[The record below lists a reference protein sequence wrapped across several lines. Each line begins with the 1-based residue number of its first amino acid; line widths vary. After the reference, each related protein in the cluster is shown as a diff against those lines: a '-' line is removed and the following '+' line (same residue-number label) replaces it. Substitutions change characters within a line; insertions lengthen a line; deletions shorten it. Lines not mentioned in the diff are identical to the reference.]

1 MTMFTNGYSSL
12 QIPEDFEPV
21 ATKEEFNDL
30 YLVNTKI
37 PMSIKFST
45 TPTLVGLPEI
55 MDGIEQNL
63 KNNDKIEVVNSD
75 FITINDQI
83 YYMIVSSFS
92 DGENEIRRN
101 EFLYVEDSNL
111 YIFEFTYPYADR
123 ELDDFYL
130 NIIRSLKI
138 SVPKYI
144 VEDGNYIIS
153 SPFLSTYSALPILIL
168 ILSLLGLL
176 LISPTLGCAS
186 SGSGD
191 FLLLKTLRVFSFL
204 NLCSSVS

>member
-1 MTMFTNGYSSL
+1 MFTNGYSSL

-144 VEDGNYIIS
+144 VEDGNYRI
-153 SPFLSTYSALPILIL
+153 
-168 ILSLLGLL
+168 
-176 LISPTLGCAS
+176 
-186 SGSGD
+186 
-191 FLLLKTLRVFSFL
+191 
-204 NLCSSVS
+204 NE

>member
-1 MTMFTNGYSSL
+1 MFTNGYSTL
-12 QIPEDFEPV
+12 QMPNDFE
-21 ATKEEFNDL
+21 AINAKDEFTDL

-55 MDGIEQNL
+55 RADIEKNL
-63 KNNDKIEVVNSD
+63 QDNDRINLINSD
-75 FITINDQI
+75 FLAINDDI
-83 YYMIVSSFS
+83 YYMVISSF
-92 DGENEIRRN
+92 DNGETQVRRN

-138 SVPKYI
+138 SMPKYL
-144 VEDGNYIIS
+144 VENGEY
-153 SPFLSTYSALPILIL
+153 
-168 ILSLLGLL
+168 
-176 LISPTLGCAS
+176 
-186 SGSGD
+186 
-191 FLLLKTLRVFSFL
+191 KL
-204 NLCSSVS
+204 NE

>member
-1 MTMFTNGYSSL
+1 MTMFTNGFSTL
-12 QIPEDFEPV
+12 QMPEDFEPIN
-21 ATKEEFNDL
+21 AKDEFTEL

-55 MDGIEQNL
+55 QHDIESNL
-63 KNNDKIEVVNSD
+63 KNNDRINLITSD
-75 FITINDQI
+75 FIAINDDI

-92 DGENEIRRN
+92 DGEKEVRRN
-101 EFLYVEDSNL
+101 EFLYVEDDNL

-144 VEDGNYIIS
+144 VEDGSYRINHE
-153 SPFLSTYSALPILIL
+153 
-168 ILSLLGLL
+168 
-176 LISPTLGCAS
+176 
-186 SGSGD
+186 
-191 FLLLKTLRVFSFL
+191 
-204 NLCSSVS
+204 

>member
-1 MTMFTNGYSSL
+1 MTLFTNGFSTL
-12 QIPEDFEPV
+12 QMPKDFDPV
-21 ATKEEFNDL
+21 NAKDEFTEL

-55 MDGIEQNL
+55 MADIEKNVEMNDRINL
-63 KNNDKIEVVNSD
+63 IVSD
-75 FITINDQI
+75 FITINDDI

-92 DGENEIRRN
+92 DGENQIRRN
-101 EFLYVEDSNL
+101 EFLYVEDNNL

-130 NIIRSLKI
+130 NIIRSFKI

-144 VEDGNYIIS
+144 VENGEYRINE
-153 SPFLSTYSALPILIL
+153 
-168 ILSLLGLL
+168 
-176 LISPTLGCAS
+176 
-186 SGSGD
+186 
-191 FLLLKTLRVFSFL
+191 
-204 NLCSSVS
+204 

>member
-12 QIPEDFEPV
+12 QITEDFEPV

-144 VEDGNYIIS
+144 VEDGNYRI
-153 SPFLSTYSALPILIL
+153 
-168 ILSLLGLL
+168 
-176 LISPTLGCAS
+176 
-186 SGSGD
+186 
-191 FLLLKTLRVFSFL
+191 
-204 NLCSSVS
+204 NE

>member
-1 MTMFTNGYSSL
+1 MTMFTNGYSTL
-12 QIPEDFEPV
+12 QMPKDFEPIN
-21 ATKEEFNDL
+21 AKDQFIEL

-45 TPTLVGLPEI
+45 TPTLVGLPDI
-55 MDGIEQNL
+55 RADIEKNL
-63 KNNDKIEVVNSD
+63 EGNDRINLIQSD
-75 FITINDQI
+75 FLAINEDI

-92 DGENEIRRN
+92 DGEKEVRRN
-101 EFLYVEDSNL
+101 EFLYVEDDNL

-144 VEDGNYIIS
+144 VENGEYRINN
-153 SPFLSTYSALPILIL
+153 
-168 ILSLLGLL
+168 
-176 LISPTLGCAS
+176 
-186 SGSGD
+186 
-191 FLLLKTLRVFSFL
+191 K
-204 NLCSSVS
+204 

>member
-1 MTMFTNGYSSL
+1 MTMFTNGFSTL
-12 QIPEDFEPV
+12 QMPKDFEPIN
-21 ATKEEFNDL
+21 AKDEFTEL

-45 TPTLVGLPEI
+45 TPTLVGLPDI
-55 MDGIEQNL
+55 RADIE
-63 KNNDKIEVVNSD
+63 KNIKTNDKINLFHSD
-75 FITINDQI
+75 FIAINDDI

-92 DGENEIRRN
+92 DGENQIRRN
-101 EFLYVEDSNL
+101 EFLYVEDNNL

-144 VEDGNYIIS
+144 VENGEYRINHD
-153 SPFLSTYSALPILIL
+153 
-168 ILSLLGLL
+168 
-176 LISPTLGCAS
+176 
-186 SGSGD
+186 
-191 FLLLKTLRVFSFL
+191 
-204 NLCSSVS
+204 